1 MTNMNIA
8 LCTDD
13 NYANY
18 CAVCITSILENN
30 KDADCHIYVMTSGL
44 TAENTAKFSFLNDY
58 YHQKLEV
65 KVTDVSVFSHLQS
78 TNHLSQSMYYRFLLP
93 DIVEGDEVLY
103 LDCDIIVRHSL
114 KELFETNLTDL
125 ACCVVEDQN
134 GDDLRLH
141 NPINMF
147 SRYFNSGML
156 LMNLKYWREHNIA
169 KKLIDYIA
177 NFNGQLMCPDQ
188 DALNAVLEGKVAFLD
203 YKYNFQQGFYG
214 NLDWLQANK
223 WPAVR
228 ESQKDPIILHYTGRE
243 KPWHKDCKH
252 PLVGEFDYYSS
263 LHTIL
268 SFKKNN
274 CHSSFFYLVERVATF
289 LKKIYHSFRDRNG
302 LYTNKIA

>member
-1 MTNMNIA
+1 MI
-8 LCTDD
+8 
-13 NYANY
+13 
-18 CAVCITSILENN
+18 SILQHSRDVNKIRFYVINNHISLINVEKLKLLVGEYEN
-30 KDADCHIYVMTSGL
+30 
-44 TAENTAKFSFLNDY
+44 AEIVYIPFESIEKQLHLNLSWPISLSSY
-58 YHQKLEV
+58 ARLFVGEV
-65 KVTDVSVFSHLQS
+65 
-78 TNHLSQSMYYRFLLP
+78 LP
-93 DIVEGDEVLY
+93 VEVERVLY

-203 YKYNFQQGFYG
+203 YKYNFQQGFFG

-268 SFKKNN
+268 SF
-274 CHSSFFYLVERVATF
+274 FYLVERVATF